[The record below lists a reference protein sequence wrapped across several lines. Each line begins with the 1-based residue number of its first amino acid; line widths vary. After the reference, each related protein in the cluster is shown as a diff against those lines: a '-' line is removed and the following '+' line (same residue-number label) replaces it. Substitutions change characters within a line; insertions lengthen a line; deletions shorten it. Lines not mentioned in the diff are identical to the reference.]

1 MRKANIRNFRL
12 FLLSTVFCLCTLGA
26 AAIPPHGPQ
35 GPQGPQGQNK
45 SQHGEQIRNMKI
57 AYLTDALQLTPEQS
71 QKFWP
76 VYNAYWAARREVG
89 RKRGDLYKVI
99 RTGQVGEQQFNDLLG
114 LIDDERKIMAE
125 YIEKFRQILPNDKAA
140 KVFVADE
147 DFKNFLL
154 RRATNGGGPKQTPK
168 K

>member
-1 MRKANIRNFRL
+1 ML
-12 FLLSTVFCLCTLGA
+12 TTYLTLCTLA
-26 AAIPPHGPQ
+26 AAAMSSHGPE
-35 GPQGPQGQNK
+35 PQGQSK

-76 VYNAYWAARREVG
+76 VYNAYWAARKQVG
-89 RKRGDLYKVI
+89 HKRRDIYKVI
-99 RTGQVGEQQFNDLLG
+99 RTGQVGEQQFNDLIG
-114 LIDDERKIMAE
+114 VMDEERKIMVE
-125 YIEKFRQILPNDKAA
+125 YIAKFRQILPADKAA

-147 DFKNFLL
+147 DFKNYLL
-154 RRATNGGGPKQTPK
+154 RCATGGSQKQPQK

>member
-1 MRKANIRNFRL
+1 M
-12 FLLSTVFCLCTLGA
+12 LSAVFCLCTQGA
-26 AAIPPHGPQ
+26 AATSPHGPQ
-35 GPQGPQGQNK
+35 GPHCPQGQSK
-45 SQHGEQIRNMKI
+45 TQHGEQIRNMKI

-76 VYNAYWAARREVG
+76 VYNAYWDARREVG
-89 RKRGDLYKVI
+89 RKRRDLYKVI
-99 RTGQVGEQQFNDLLG
+99 RTGQAGEQQFQDLVEV
-114 LIDDERKIMAE
+114 IDDERKVMVE
-125 YIEKFRQILPNDKAA
+125 YIAKFRQILPADKAA

-154 RRATNGGGPKQTPK
+154 RRATNGAQKQPPK